1 MKKFAFYLFLILAVI
16 FLFSTIDILIND
28 IKRLTEFGWGY
39 LASRVIL
46 LVLFTTLTFLM
57 FKRAYPKKA

>member
-1 MKKFAFYLFLILAVI
+1 LKKFAFYLFLILAVI

-46 LVLFTTLTFLM
+46 LVLFTILTFLM